1 MLQSHIEFK
10 APHRAL
16 HTKWRARFGSE
27 LATMRNPLAILDSRG
42 TRHTVKRGQII
53 HSEGEPAEY
62 CYKLVSG
69 CVRTVKLL
77 SGGSR
82 QVCEFLMPGELLGF
96 DSQGDYY
103 FSAEAVSN
111 ATLIRYSRKTVDAL
125 IEAESD
131 VAQKIRELASHDLQG
146 AYERMV
152 LMCHKSAQQ
161 RIAWFLLSMAER
173 SGSDADD
180 FVNLP
185 MTRTDIADYLGMAL
199 ETVSRAIGQLKRK
212 GVISLENV
220 SRIVFLNRD
229 LLEEARGED

>member
-1 MLQSHIEFK
+1 
-10 APHRAL
+10 
-16 HTKWRARFGSE
+16 
-27 LATMRNPLAILDSRG
+27 
-42 TRHTVKRGQII
+42 
-53 HSEGEPAEY
+53 
-62 CYKLVSG
+62 
-69 CVRTVKLL
+69 
-77 SGGSR
+77 
-82 QVCEFLMPGELLGF
+82 
-96 DSQGDYY
+96 
-103 FSAEAVSN
+103 
-111 ATLIRYSRKTVDAL
+111 
-125 IEAESD
+125 
-131 VAQKIRELASHDLQG
+131 
-146 AYERMV
+146 
-152 LMCHKSAQQ
+152 MCHKSAQQ